1 MQDDPH
7 RDRLFEA
14 EDTPLQQHRGL
25 LWLSHGVVGFVALVA
40 ILNPQSLERWA
51 AANPP
56 SWGVETIRLT
66 VGIWTERMQLAGL
79 ACMFFVGIGTT
90 DVITNCVKYY
100 VSETALQTISFIVF
114 VQLVLQLT
122 ARILCTPNCILIDF
136 PTVASCSFCSDRL
149 DIFVQFFLIFAAPT
163 MTKTIP
169 PFTVQIKLGM
179 PPTLE

>member
-25 LWLSHGVVGFVALVA
+25 LWLSHGVIGFVALVA

-79 ACMFFVGIGTT
+79 DQPRLAVEQGWEAF
-90 DVITNCVKYY
+90 K
-100 VSETALQTISFIVF
+100 ALDWDD
-114 VQLVLQLT
+114 L
-122 ARILCTPNCILIDF
+122 
-136 PTVASCSFCSDRL
+136 
-149 DIFVQFFLIFAAPT
+149 APDEEAPEPSAQ
-163 MTKTIP
+163 P
-169 PFTVQIKLGM
+169 PQ
-179 PPTLE
+179 P